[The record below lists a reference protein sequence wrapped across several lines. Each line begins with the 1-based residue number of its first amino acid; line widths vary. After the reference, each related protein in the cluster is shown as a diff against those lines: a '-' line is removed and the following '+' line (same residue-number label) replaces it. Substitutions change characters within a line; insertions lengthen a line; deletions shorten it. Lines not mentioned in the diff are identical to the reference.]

1 MPYNGMSH
9 PNMAPFLN
17 AYDRAK
23 HLTDSLEELE
33 TLSRLTRRLS
43 PSHVVLFKRFL
54 DLIPLTRM
62 PLALYSYIYS
72 LYALHLALSQNYL
85 HETISTVRHIQ

>member
-23 HLTDSLEELE
+23 HLTDSVEERD
-33 TLSRLTRRLS
+33 TLSRLARWLCL
-43 PSHVVLFKRFL
+43 SHVVHFTRFL
-54 DLIPLTRM
+54 RLIHLTRM
-62 PLALYSYIYS
+62 HLALYSYIYS
-72 LYALHLALSQNYL
+72 LYALHLDFSQDYL

>member
-33 TLSRLTRRLS
+33 LLAALLVGLVRHTLSSSSVFLT
-43 PSHVVLFKRFL
+43 
-54 DLIPLTRM
+54 
-62 PLALYSYIYS
+62 
-72 LYALHLALSQNYL
+72 
-85 HETISTVRHIQ
+85 

>member
-23 HLTDSLEELE
+23 HLTDSLEEHE
-33 TLSRLTRRLS
+33 
-43 PSHVVLFKRFL
+43 VLAALLVGLVRHTWSSSKRFL
-54 DLIPLTRM
+54 DLILLTRM
-62 PLALYSYIYS
+62 HLALYSYIYS
-72 LYALHLALSQNYL
+72 LYALHLDFSQDYL
-85 HETISTVRHIQ
+85 HVTMSAVRHIP

>member
-33 TLSRLTRRLS
+33 LLAALLVGLVRHTF
-43 PSHVVLFKRFL
+43 VLFKRFL

>member
-23 HLTDSLEELE
+23 HLTDSHEELE
-33 TLSRLTRRLS
+33 TLSRLARWLS
-43 PSHVVLFKRFL
+43 PSHVVLLTRFL
-54 DLIPLTRM
+54 DLIP
-62 PLALYSYIYS
+62 YS
-72 LYALHLALSQNYL
+72 HALSPILLYL
-85 HETISTVRHIQ
+85 

>member
-1 MPYNGMSH
+1 MLRQPKYDHPKVTEQSLYDCSCDVTIFMPYNGMSH

-33 TLSRLTRRLS
+33 LLAALLVGLVRHTLSSSSVFLT
-43 PSHVVLFKRFL
+43 
-54 DLIPLTRM
+54 
-62 PLALYSYIYS
+62 
-72 LYALHLALSQNYL
+72 
-85 HETISTVRHIQ
+85 